1 MQSKRQSLIE
11 SVVNIII
18 GYCVAVIS
26 QLVVFPLVGINC
38 SFTTNLQ
45 IGIYFTIISLIRSY
59 CIRRLFNQIQLTN

>member
-1 MQSKRQSLIE
+1 VQSKKQSLIE

-26 QLVVFPLVGINC
+26 QLAVFPLVGINC

-45 IGIYFTIISLIRSY
+45 IGIYFTIIS
-59 CIRRLFNQIQLTN
+59 